1 MIDSDLSQANGGI
14 IAPLEKG
21 ADIIIADAAR
31 KDAPPG
37 SINWKYIT
45 DSVKKGEL
53 QELDDYP
60 ASSKVRAAPTVAG
73 ASSSSR
79 PVQTQPPRSGRT
91 PFTHEDDRVLMEFCA
106 RKERQGASLKG
117 NKIFVELEAL
127 VNSSGQPATNNY

>member
-1 MIDSDLSQANGGI
+1 
-14 IAPLEKG
+14 LEKG

-45 DSVKKGEL
+45 DSVKNGVL

-60 ASSKVRAAPTVAG
+60 ASSKARAAPAVAG
-73 ASSSSR
+73 ASSSK
-79 PVQTQPPRSGRT
+79 PVQTQPTRSGRT

-106 RKERQGASLKG
+106 RKERQGGSLKG